1 MLKKFKKFYKY
12 NRIYCILMMI
22 SLFCFLL
29 MGTGVVVY
37 FVNQINTSKY
47 GNRLDGIDD
56 YDTAGIIKNLE
67 NSYTDAKV
75 LEKQVRVQGKIIYI
89 ELTVEKTTTN
99 EEIQTICTTSLNSIS
114 DEEKSFFDLQFIVKR
129 DGLTTYMGSKNH
141 SKVNITWGNY
151 SFEETTTTTTTKKK
165 NKKNN

>member
-37 FVNQINTSKY
+37 FVSQINTSKY
-47 GNRLDGIDD
+47 GNRLDGIDEYNKD
-56 YDTAGIIKNLE
+56 EIIKNLE
-67 NSYTDAKV
+67 NSYTDSKI
-75 LEKQVRVQGKIIYI
+75 LEKNVRVQGKIIYI

-99 EEIQTICTTSLNSIS
+99 EEIQTICTTSLNAIS
-114 DEEKSFFDLQFIVKR
+114 DEEKGFFDLQFIVKR

-141 SKVNITWGNY
+141 SKGNITWGNY

>member
-37 FVNQINTSKY
+37 FVSQINTSKY
-47 GNRLDGIDD
+47 GNRLDGIDNHNQSE
-56 YDTAGIIKNLE
+56 IIKNLE
-67 NSYTDAKV
+67 GAYTDSKIR
-75 LEKQVRVQGKIIYI
+75 EKSVRIQGKIVYI
-89 ELTVEKTTTN
+89 ELSVEPATTN
-99 EEIQTICTTSLNSIS
+99 EEIQTICTSSLNAIS
-114 DEEKSFFDLQFIVKR
+114 DEDKAFFDLQFIVKR
-129 DGLTTYMGSKNH
+129 EGLIPYMGSKNH

-151 SFEETTTTTTTKKK
+151 SFDITTTTTTSKKK
-165 NKKNN
+165 K